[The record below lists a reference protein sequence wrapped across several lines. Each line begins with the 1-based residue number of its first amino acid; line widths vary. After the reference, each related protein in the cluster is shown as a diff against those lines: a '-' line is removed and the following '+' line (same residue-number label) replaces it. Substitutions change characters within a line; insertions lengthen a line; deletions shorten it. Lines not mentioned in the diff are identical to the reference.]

1 MKTRTFDTKI
11 KIPVTV
17 TAVYYDAE
25 SETRD
30 SPGYPAHI
38 VIDSV
43 KIFPNGRNILND
55 LSPEIG
61 AALVLK
67 ASMEMQD

>member
-43 KIFPNGRNILND
+43 RVNGRNILND

-61 AALVLK
+61 AALVFK
-67 ASMEMQD
+67 ASVEMQD